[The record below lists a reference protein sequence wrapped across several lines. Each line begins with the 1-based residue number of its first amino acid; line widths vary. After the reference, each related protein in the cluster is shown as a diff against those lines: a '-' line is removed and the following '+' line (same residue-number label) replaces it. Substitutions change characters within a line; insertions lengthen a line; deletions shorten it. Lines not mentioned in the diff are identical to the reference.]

1 MKRILLRG
9 TLSLLPLVISI
20 WLFWS
25 IVVTLDN
32 LGRTLL
38 ELVGVDSPWPGSGF
52 GLILAVILGLGMAL
66 SIRPFHW
73 LFRQF
78 ERQMMRF
85 PVVKTVYG
93 AVKDVAT
100 LINQSDAQPGRRQTV
115 LIKQGDGYTVG
126 FVTSDQLPGPLA
138 AAMPED
144 DDKDDPWVPVLIQIS
159 YQIAG
164 LTVLARRS
172 ELIEVDWSF
181 DEALAFMV
189 TAGIN
194 RSGDG

>member
-9 TLSLLPLVISI
+9 TLSILPLVISI

-38 ELVGVDSPWPGSGF
+38 ELVGFNTLWPGSGF
-52 GLILAVILGLGMAL
+52 ALMVAVVLGLGMAL

-78 ERQMMRF
+78 ERQLMRF
-85 PVVKTVYG
+85 PVLKTVYG

-100 LINQSDAQPGRRQTV
+100 LINQSDDEPGRRQTV
-115 LIKQGDGYTVG
+115 LVKQGSGYTVG
-126 FVTSDQLPGPLA
+126 FVTSDRLPEPLGK
-138 AAMPED
+138 AMPKD
-144 DDKDDPWVPVLIQIS
+144 DDDDPWVPVLIQIS
-159 YQIAG
+159 YQVAG
-164 LTVLARRS
+164 LTILARRS
-172 ELIEVDWSF
+172 DLIEVDWSF

-194 RSGDG
+194 RSGTE

>member
-9 TLSLLPLVISI
+9 TLSMLPLVISI

-25 IVVTLDN
+25 IAVTLDN

-38 ELVGVDSPWPGSGF
+38 ELVGLNLPWAGSGF
-52 GLILAVILGLGMAL
+52 VLIVAMILTVGMAL
-66 SIRPFHW
+66 SVRPFHW

-78 ERQMMRF
+78 ERQLLRF
-85 PVVKTVYG
+85 PVLKTVYG

-100 LINQSDAQPGRRQTV
+100 LISQNDDEPGRRQTV
-115 LIKQGDGYTVG
+115 LVRQGNGYTVG
-126 FVTSDQLPGPLA
+126 FVTSDRLPGPLA
-138 AAMPED
+138 NAMPASD
-144 DDKDDPWVPVLIQIS
+144 DDPWVPVLIQIS
-159 YQIAG
+159 YQVAG

-172 ELIEVDWSF
+172 DLIEVDWSF

-194 RSGDG
+194 RSGTE